1 MTTQKDIII
10 KQVLELNKSLA
21 SHEAALSDVMAA
33 IERCRLADMA
43 LTEELIKFSGEMQV
57 LLSDECAVDGEN
69 QGKDN

>member
-10 KQVLELNKSLA
+10 KQVLEVNKALTT
-21 SHEAALSDVMAA
+21 HEAALSDVMAA
-33 IERCRLADMA
+33 IERCRMADMA